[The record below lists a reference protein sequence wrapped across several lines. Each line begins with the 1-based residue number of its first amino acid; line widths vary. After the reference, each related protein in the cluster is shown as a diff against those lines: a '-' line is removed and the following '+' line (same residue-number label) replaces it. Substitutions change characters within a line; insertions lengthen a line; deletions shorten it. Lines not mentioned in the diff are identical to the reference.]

1 MSDLSVEKICTKFVR
16 REGDHE
22 NAGTR
27 SASMSIRGDCLYSYN
42 TAVARWV
49 GGTVLVTRETYSNT
63 TGKQMS
69 TLSSALHKTHTP
81 TIYVWDVR
89 AGHSNQAGLWYQELD
104 LQWDSVKRMRARSD
118 RWLGYIGRIITIIG
132 DIRKYNHVA
141 GSCIEIPPMPDL
153 TEYDALMKVMLE
165 SLISG
170 NINMYPWIDLC
181 QAYGYADTAPLT
193 DMLTKWGEKINGNTT
208 TRAKPQQKT

>member
-1 MSDLSVEKICTKFVR
+1 
-16 REGDHE
+16 
-22 NAGTR
+22 
-27 SASMSIRGDCLYSYN
+27 
-42 TAVARWV
+42 
-49 GGTVLVTRETYSNT
+49 
-63 TGKQMS
+63 
-69 TLSSALHKTHTP
+69 
-81 TIYVWDVR
+81 
-89 AGHSNQAGLWYQELD
+89 
-104 LQWDSVKRMRARSD
+104 
-118 RWLGYIGRIITIIG
+118 
-132 DIRKYNHVA
+132 
-141 GSCIEIPPMPDL
+141 MPDL